1 MSGYRGDR
9 RLTRGCRKGL
19 ISVGSRVIPY
29 KKSVLNMVE
38 VECPL
43 CTSTV
48 DLGSN
53 ATGTYECPYCHE
65 DFEWTGWDEL
75 EGLEDFAWAEISEL
89 RATKLLQSVENQN
102 AGKKYKFPMLV
113 GNQKA
118 RWPVPTIG
126 EVLVMI
132 CFIPLLPLYLV
143 IGPIILIFSLF
154 INQIKRVK
162 YRREFK
168 EDILN
173 PEYLRGTGLVV
184 FSDLSAELVTKR
196 RVPRYMFEREDLTSI
211 VLHEESYSIGSS
223 EYELKICLHGFHALT
238 LYGFNKNDSEIIVNK
253 LTSLY
258 DINFR
263 YTHHYNEPDSGGG
276 GGGGG

>member
-1 MSGYRGDR
+1 
-9 RLTRGCRKGL
+9 
-19 ISVGSRVIPY
+19 
-29 KKSVLNMVE
+29 MVE

-65 DFEWTGWDEL
+65 DFEWTSWDEL
-75 EGLEDFAWAEISEL
+75 EGLEDLARAEISEL
-89 RATKLLQSVENQN
+89 KVSKLLQSVENQN

-118 RWPVPTIG
+118 RWRVPTTIT
-126 EVLVMI
+126 EVIVIICCIPVILV
-132 CFIPLLPLYLV
+132 V
-143 IGPIILIFSLF
+143 GPIILIFELF
-154 INQIKRVK
+154 SDEIKRVK
-162 YRREFK
+162 YRREFN

-196 RVPRYMFEREDLTSI
+196 RVPRYMFEREDLTGI
-211 VLHEESYSIGSS
+211 VLHEESYSVGSS

-263 YTHHYNEPDSGGG
+263 YTHHYNKLDSSGGG
-276 GGGGG
+276 SGGG